1 MLASDV
7 DLAVQT
13 SSDLEHADDEALAR
27 ALVAKQ
33 AHAARL
39 VWQRFSPMV
48 RRIIRRTLGPA
59 GDAEDL
65 LQDVFMQLFA
75 KAHTLREPKVLKA
88 FIISITTLTLRQ
100 ELRRRKVRSWLGF
113 RPDPASLDL
122 RVVHPDPI
130 GREALVR
137 FYALLDRLD
146 VRDRTAF
153 ALRVIDGL
161 DLNEVARALGVS
173 LATAKRCL
181 SRAKQRMLLHV
192 ERDPLLADY
201 LAAAFRE
208 ADPE

>member
-1 MLASDV
+1 MLAGDV
-7 DLAVQT
+7 DLAVR
-13 SSDLEHADDEALAR
+13 SGSDLEHADDEALAR

-33 AHAARL
+33 THAARL

-113 RPDPASLDL
+113 GPDPASLDL

-161 DLNEVARALGVS
+161 DLNEVALALGVS
-173 LATAKRCL
+173 LATAKRSL